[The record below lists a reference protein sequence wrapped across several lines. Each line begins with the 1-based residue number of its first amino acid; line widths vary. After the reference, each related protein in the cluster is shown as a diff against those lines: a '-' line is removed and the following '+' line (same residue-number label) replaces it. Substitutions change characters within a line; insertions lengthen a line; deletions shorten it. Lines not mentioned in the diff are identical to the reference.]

1 MDREKIHFLLAAG
14 LAVVVACPPAQA
26 LVALN
31 DGRDRIYVS
40 GSATIA
46 HDSNVFAS
54 NGSEGDFVYSSSL
67 AVEYT
72 RRAGWIGVNANA
84 AVSSSRFAT
93 IDGQDFAN
101 PSVSLELVKQ
111 SGRTTGSFTVNAVR
125 QSRAD
130 ASVNARIES
139 WNYNAGL
146 GVKYPVSG
154 SISLAGNFGYSDT
167 IYVNN
172 PGNTYAN
179 LAAITAALDV
189 FHVFTSDRD
198 IFGGYRYRHGETSRS
213 VSYTDHSVSAG
224 ISGKVVRG
232 VKGTLR
238 AGYQVRV
245 PGGTAASS
253 QSYSSWTSGG
263 SLTYAFNKLTNVS
276 LSISK
281 DFSTT
286 ATESFVDSLSVQ
298 LDVQHAFNSKFSVS
312 GGAGY
317 GDTQFLGEGS
327 RLILD
332 LGPPPVFGPAR
343 RDNFLTWNVAA
354 NYSMNEHLKLSA
366 SYSWF
371 LNWSTSDFA
380 DFERSGYSLT
390 ISSRW

>member
-1 MDREKIHFLLAAG
+1 MQRGNQQTWIAAM
-14 LAVVVACPPAQA
+14 LAVIVACPPAQA

-31 DGRDRIYVS
+31 DGRDRIYVN
-40 GSATIA
+40 GSVTVA

-84 AVSSSRFAT
+84 SVTSSRFAN

-101 PSVSLELVKQ
+101 PSISLELVKQ
-111 SGRTTGSFTVNAVR
+111 SGRTTGSVTLNAVR

-130 ASVNARIES
+130 AAVNARIES
-139 WNYNAGL
+139 WNYNTGL

-172 PGNTYAN
+172 PGGNYAD

-189 FHVFTSDRD
+189 FHVLTSDRD
-198 IFGGYRYRHGETSRS
+198 VFGGYRYRHGETSRS
-213 VSYTDHSVSAG
+213 VSYTDHSFSAG
-224 ISGKVVRG
+224 ISGKVIRG

-238 AGYQVRV
+238 AGFQVRV
-245 PGGTAASS
+245 PGGASTS
-253 QSYSSWTSGG
+253 TETFTSWTSGG

-276 LSISK
+276 FSISK

-286 ATESFVDSLSVQ
+286 ATESFVDTLTLQ
-298 LDVQHAFNSKFSVS
+298 LDVQRAFTSKFGVTA
-312 GGAGY
+312 GAGY
-317 GDTQFLGEGS
+317 GDNRFLGQGS
-327 RLILD
+327 RAILD
-332 LGPPPVFGPAR
+332 PGPPPVLGPER
-343 RDNFLTWNVAA
+343 RDSYITWNVAM
-354 NYSMNEHLKLSA
+354 NYSMNEHLKMAA

-371 LNWSTSDFA
+371 QNFSSSEFA
-380 DFERSGYSLT
+380 DFVRSGYSLT
-390 ISSRW
+390 VSSRW